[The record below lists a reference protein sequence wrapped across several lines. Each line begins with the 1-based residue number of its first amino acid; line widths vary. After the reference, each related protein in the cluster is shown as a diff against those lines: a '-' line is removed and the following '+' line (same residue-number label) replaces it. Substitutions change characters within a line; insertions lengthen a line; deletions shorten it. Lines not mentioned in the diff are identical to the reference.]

1 MSLRIPFF
9 QIFMIAVLTTFISC
23 GETTEDKPEE
33 LPEQDTSIHYG
44 NTNYTLPVLSPKAKE
59 QTAKWSVFEDF
70 ENEMKLINDA
80 NIETLLNST
89 ERLVKYTDSLTKTI
103 PAGLNDK
110 AIISRMIVAK
120 TKAGMLHQEIR
131 LSTLDSVGIEQ
142 SITDLNI
149 ATRNLIV
156 RMNEKFTKAS
166 IDEDRKENE
175 EAELKKQQKFLDSVY
190 QAELRDKNNN

>member
-1 MSLRIPFF
+1 MKLRIPVF
-9 QIFMIAVLTTFISC
+9 QIFIMMALTALVSC
-23 GETTEDKPEE
+23 GETTADKPEE

-44 NTNYTLPVLSPKAKE
+44 KTNYALPVLSQKAKE
-59 QTAKWSVFEDF
+59 QTVKWSVFEDF
-70 ENEMKLINDA
+70 ENEMRLINNA

-89 ERLVKYTDSLTKTI
+89 ERLVKYTDSLTKTV
-103 PAGLNDK
+103 PDGLNDK

-131 LSTLDSVGIEQ
+131 LSRLDSTGIEQ
-142 SITDLNI
+142 SIADLNT
-149 ATRNLIV
+149 ATHNLIV

-166 IDEDRKENE
+166 IDEDRRENE

-190 QAELRDKNNN
+190 QVELRDKNNN